1 MPPARNN
8 KPKGKKAR
16 KTVRPYTKVANPIS
30 VGSVQK
36 ATQPRVTATAKSCR
50 IRHRELMDIIDM
62 SDTFEARAY
71 RINPGVGATFPWLSG
86 QAQGWEQ
93 YKFHSL
99 QLRYLPTCSTTE
111 PGVVVMF
118 VDYDPTDSA
127 PTTVRDAMTNA
138 TATAGPVRNGSLVT
152 TNTVA
157 LLGGL
162 KAKYVE
168 TQLSGPSDPRSTD
181 SGKFYIV
188 TDGGNNVQVG
198 AVWVEYDIE
207 FMYPQRSTPS
217 AYSQVIG
224 YDAGAS
230 LAQPFGVAA
239 GVKVNTVGHLIHDV
253 VGTYSN
259 GEVVAGATPAA
270 VVTLKNLIAGARYL
284 VNAYVNTTGNG
295 ATTSLASNLAI
306 DGVVQ
311 AVDALVYPSLLG
323 TGFKNA
329 SFTWVAPEWLTSA
342 TKVWVSAIDAATVRP
357 DAARITVE
365 RIPETPVPFAWV

>member
-1 MPPARNN
+1 MPPVRNN
-8 KPKGKKAR
+8 KPKGKKVK
-16 KTVRPYTKVANPIS
+16 KTVRPYSKVANPIS

-36 ATQPRVTATAKSCR
+36 ATQPRVTANAKSCR

-62 SDTFEARAY
+62 SITYEARAY

-111 PGVVVMF
+111 PGVIVMF

-138 TATAGPVRNGSLVT
+138 TATAGPVRNGSLVN

-181 SGKFYIV
+181 SGTFYIV

-198 AVWVEYDIE
+198 AVWIEYDVE

-217 AYSQVIG
+217 AYSQAVG
-224 YDAGAS
+224 NDASAS
-230 LAQPFGVAA
+230 LAAPFGVYVGEKIATA
-239 GVKVNTVGHLIHDV
+239 GHLIHDV
-253 VGTYSN
+253 VGTYPN
-259 GEVVAGATPAA
+259 GDIVAGATPSA
-270 VVTLKNLIAGARYL
+270 VVTLKNIIAGARYL
-284 VNAYVNTTGNG
+284 VNVYANTTGNG
-295 ATTSLASNLAI
+295 ATTTLSSNLALDNI
-306 DGVVQ
+306 VQ
-311 AVDALVYPSLLG
+311 SVNALVMPSLIG

-329 SFTWVAPEWLTSA
+329 SYTWRAPDWITSA
-342 TKVWVSAIDAATVRP
+342 TKIWVSVVDAATVRP

-365 RIPETPVPFAWV
+365 RIPETSVPFAWI